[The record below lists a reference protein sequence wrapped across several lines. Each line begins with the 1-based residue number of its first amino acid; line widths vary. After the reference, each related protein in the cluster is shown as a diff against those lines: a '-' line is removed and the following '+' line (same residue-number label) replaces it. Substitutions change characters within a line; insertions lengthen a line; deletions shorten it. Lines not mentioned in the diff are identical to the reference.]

1 MADETDTRTDN
12 VVEHPKQHRLQ
23 LAANNESKQRTDL
36 AVATQD
42 PAGWTIGDM
51 LQYALE
57 QHNAG
62 EPIKA
67 TGGLVILVDPARTKV
82 AYYRSGLSDFELFGV
97 LGRMPFIV

>member
-1 MADETDTRTDN
+1 
-12 VVEHPKQHRLQ
+12 VEHPKQHRLQ

-57 QHNAG
+57 QQKTKKKPSHTSLISVFRLRNNYSSKNAFFRRCFL
-62 EPIKA
+62 IC
-67 TGGLVILVDPARTKV
+67 
-82 AYYRSGLSDFELFGV
+82 
-97 LGRMPFIV
+97 

>member
-1 MADETDTRTDN
+1 
-12 VVEHPKQHRLQ
+12 
-23 LAANNESKQRTDL
+23 
-36 AVATQD
+36 
-42 PAGWTIGDM
+42 M